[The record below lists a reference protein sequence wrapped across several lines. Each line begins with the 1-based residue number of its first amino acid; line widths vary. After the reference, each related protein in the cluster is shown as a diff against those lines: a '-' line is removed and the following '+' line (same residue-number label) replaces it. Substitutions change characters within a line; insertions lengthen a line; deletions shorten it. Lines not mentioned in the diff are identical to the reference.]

1 MPLDTIVRMLIK
13 LPELLILMFA
23 FVSSPYGDCSPPAPT
38 RIAVPFKVLLLTRVH
53 SDLCF
58 CLDSGNRDRILVS
71 VIGLDFSVK
80 LEYISESQ
88 RGEIAEQQQ
97 GPNRKSV
104 WGGGQESVQVLRQF
118 FSAIHSHRL
127 FFHDAKTRLFII
139 RVFA

>member
-23 FVSSPYGDCSPPAPT
+23 FVSSPYGDCSPQRRRESLFPLK
-38 RIAVPFKVLLLTRVH
+38 FFLTRVH

-58 CLDSGNRDRILVS
+58 CLDSGYRDRILVS
-71 VIGLDFSVK
+71 VIGLDLSVK

-104 WGGGQESVQVLRQF
+104 WGGQESVQVLRQF